1 MKKLD
6 CPFPFCASNTPGC
19 ELEFTTQIHHS
30 DFSSLDPS
38 LSSLYP
44 VTDTWTG
51 AGIHYT
57 DLSQ

>member
-19 ELEFTTQIHHS
+19 ELEFTAQFHHRP
-30 DFSSLDPS
+30 DPS
-38 LSSLYP
+38 LSPLYP

-57 DLSQ
+57 DSSQ